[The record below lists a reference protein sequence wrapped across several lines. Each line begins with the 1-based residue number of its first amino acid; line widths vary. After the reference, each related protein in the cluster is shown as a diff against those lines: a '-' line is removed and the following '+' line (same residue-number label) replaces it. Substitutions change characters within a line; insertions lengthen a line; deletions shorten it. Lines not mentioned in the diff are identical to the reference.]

1 MNGYE
6 LNAQPFWIINDF
18 GQKVGNYDYI
28 KKALGYV

>member
-1 MNGYE
+1 MKEYG
-6 LNAQPFWIINDF
+6 LNAQLFWIINNF